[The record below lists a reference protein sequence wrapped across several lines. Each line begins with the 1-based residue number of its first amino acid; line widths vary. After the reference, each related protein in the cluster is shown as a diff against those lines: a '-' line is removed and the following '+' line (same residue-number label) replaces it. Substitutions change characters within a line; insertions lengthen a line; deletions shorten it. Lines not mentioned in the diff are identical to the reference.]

1 MLKHSKEVERIDYYL
16 INLDD
21 VNAAEQD
28 YNQALQIE
36 SGDAKLSCACIK
48 CAKPQCISYYDE
60 EYLCD
65 SVIGFASDLNSSAC
79 PTNAINWS
87 NEEQEIVIN
96 QSACIKCGICI
107 SRCPFGAIYFDNM
120 DSVAINTDRS
130 NYRYEIVT
138 LPEEAEELQEEC
150 AKTIENLTT
159 SRKHRRANE
168 QAILDIY
175 SAIKNNPAVAAL
187 LCRNLFISFGANCAL
202 RRIGDIYA
210 RMDAVFELHG
220 SVGVIEM
227 EFESDTLSV
236 IRNLLDD
243 LAIMQSRYGISVRD
257 LIPVALCLS
266 LPNTRQGFYQVCDD
280 VDTVL
285 DIQIRTLT
293 IGALL
298 LLLWN
303 GADLVFADDNFRL
316 GFRDTSIKR
325 NLELLA
331 GHQLVDDDLG
341 LGLYQPTK

>member
-1 MLKHSKEVERIDYYL
+1 
-16 INLDD
+16 
-21 VNAAEQD
+21 
-28 YNQALQIE
+28 
-36 SGDAKLSCACIK
+36 
-48 CAKPQCISYYDE
+48 
-60 EYLCD
+60 
-65 SVIGFASDLNSSAC
+65 
-79 PTNAINWS
+79 
-87 NEEQEIVIN
+87 
-96 QSACIKCGICI
+96 
-107 SRCPFGAIYFDNM
+107 
-120 DSVAINTDRS
+120 
-130 NYRYEIVT
+130 
-138 LPEEAEELQEEC
+138 
-150 AKTIENLTT
+150 
-159 SRKHRRANE
+159 
-168 QAILDIY
+168 
-175 SAIKNNPAVAAL
+175 
-187 LCRNLFISFGANCAL
+187 
-202 RRIGDIYA
+202 
-210 RMDAVFELHG
+210 MDAVFELHG

-303 GADLVFADDNFRL
+303 GADLVFADDN
-316 GFRDTSIKR
+316 
-325 NLELLA
+325 LELLA